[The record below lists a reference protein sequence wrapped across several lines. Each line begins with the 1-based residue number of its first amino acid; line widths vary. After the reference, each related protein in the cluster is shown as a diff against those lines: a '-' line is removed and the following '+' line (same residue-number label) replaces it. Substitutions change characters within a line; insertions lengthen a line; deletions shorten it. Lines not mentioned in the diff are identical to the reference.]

1 MLNRQNRRQPEGPA
15 YRMEAENGLLVS
27 VPEEKRK
34 AWEEA
39 QAKRP
44 PEKCVQRLK
53 DMLLSE
59 IYGSSR
65 QTR

>member
-1 MLNRQNRRQPEGPA
+1 MPNRFGQQKETT
-15 YRMEAENGLLVS
+15 YLMEAENGLLVS
-27 VPEEKRK
+27 VPESRMEDWK
-34 AWEEA
+34 EA
-39 QAKRP
+39 QGKRP
-44 PEKCVQRLK
+44 TEKCVQRLK

>member
-1 MLNRQNRRQPEGPA
+1 MAKAMEESYL
-15 YRMEAENGLLVS
+15 MEAENGMLVS
-27 VPEEKRK
+27 VPESRMEDWK
-34 AWEEA
+34 EA
-39 QAKRP
+39 QGKQP

>member
-1 MLNRQNRRQPEGPA
+1 MSKREEDVYL
-15 YRMEAENGLLVS
+15 MEAENGMLVS

-39 QAKRP
+39 RGKRP
-44 PEKCVQRLK
+44 PQTCVQRLK

-65 QTR
+65 QT